1 MKANIIRKG
10 RTIARITL
18 KQSTIA
24 DIRMLYNSGYY
35 VVSTSGI
42 SLTSRCLK

>member
-1 MKANIIRKG
+1 MKAIISRKG
-10 RTIARITL
+10 RTIAAIKL

-24 DIRMLYNSGYY
+24 DIRMLYNNGYN
-35 VVSTSGI
+35 VIAANGI